1 MTRPMLPGAALLGA
15 RPCVALRFHATLHVL
30 RKIAVRVPLSWLPSL
45 LIGAALQV
53 GVSAFA
59 QSPAVLQAPTAPPPP
74 SGAPGEGKLPERNIS
89 EWLARM
95 HEASRRRAYIGTF
108 VVSSAT
114 SMSSAK
120 IWHVCD
126 GDQQLERV
134 ETLTGAPRSTFR
146 RNDQVITFHADSK
159 TALLEKRESLG
170 LFPNLLKSGDSSL
183 PQFYA
188 ARQTGSERVAGFD
201 ADVVHL
207 APKDAHRY
215 GYRVWSEK
223 KSGLV
228 VKLQTLDA
236 QGRVLEQAAFSDLQ
250 LDAPVSMAKLA
261 QMMGNTDGYKVE
273 KPELVKTTALAEGWA
288 LKSPV
293 PGFKPM
299 SCFKRVVAAAEG
311 TATAT
316 ANDSAALQWIFS
328 DGLASVSLFVE
339 AFDRQRH
346 VQEGLLSMGAT
357 QMLTRRFIDR
367 SGDKASERAPE
378 KTGDKGSD
386 WWLTVV
392 GEVPPQTLS
401 MFAKGL
407 ERKK

>member
-1 MTRPMLPGAALLGA
+1 MIRSTPTVAASRQVPVPVKTRTHLFLLRLLVAGLALQMGMPALAQGQGPGAA
-15 RPCVALRFHATLHVL
+15 
-30 RKIAVRVPLSWLPSL
+30 
-45 LIGAALQV
+45 
-53 GVSAFA
+53 
-59 QSPAVLQAPTAPPPP
+59 QAPVITATPTQASTQTQSQSQPP
-74 SGAPGEGKLPERNIS
+74 SAIPAEAKAPERNIS

-108 VVSSAT
+108 VVSSGT

-146 RNDQVITFHADSK
+146 RNDQVITFHGDSK
-159 TALLEKRESLG
+159 TALVEKRESMG

-183 PQFYA
+183 AQFYV

-201 ADVVHL
+201 ADVVQL

-228 VKLQTLDA
+228 MKLQTLDA

-250 LDAPVSMAKLA
+250 LDAPVSMAKLT

-273 KPELVKTTALAEGWA
+273 KPELVKTTALAEGWV
-288 LKSPV
+288 LKNPV
-293 PGFKPM
+293 AGFKPM
-299 SCFKRVVAAAEG
+299 SCHKRVAPTAQG
-311 TATAT
+311 TASEST
-316 ANDSAALQWIFS
+316 LQWIFS
-328 DGLASVSLFVE
+328 DGLASVSVFIE

-357 QMLTRRFIDR
+357 QMLTRRFTDR
-367 SGDKASERAPE
+367 AGDKSVDKSAE
-378 KTGDKGSD
+378 KGPD

-392 GEVPPQTLS
+392 GEVPPQTLN
-401 MFAKGL
+401 MFTQGL